1 MPIRLLILCI
11 SFASVVLPAARQL
24 TTSTLARAL
33 GIAAG
38 GQAHVRI
45 RTSSDA
51 RNWSAWREYEA
62 DPLEGTLIWFDSPVR
77 FVEVDGV
84 EDDTRLLL
92 IDPGVTPVSPALR
105 RAEGEILGRAAWCP
119 APFVCP
125 KNSAPSPTTPTHLIV
140 HHTAGANSSTDWA
153 GVMRAIWELHVKGNG
168 WADIGYNFL
177 IDPNG
182 VAYEGRGDGIL
193 GAHFSVVNT
202 GTSGI
207 SMIGTYTDRPPSPAA
222 LATLTG
228 LLTWQAQR
236 YGLDPVAQTLHAASA
251 LELNVISGHRDAG
264 LSPRAS
270 GTTECPGVALY
281 PLLPSL
287 REEVCR
293 RTSGCLP
300 ARQRPNTCA
309 TATEPCISRYGV
321 VNSAN
326 SDDRPVAAGS
336 IAAAY
341 GTNLTGLRAV
351 VNGRNAAVVGSS
363 NYQLNLFVPLVT
375 EPGTSRLQ
383 IFAGADLKAERLIW
397 VTEAAPAIYLALN
410 HDEQTLNASDAPVTI
425 GRPLTL
431 YLAGGRTGLA
441 WSATVGGVTAGPLY
455 LGPAPGLTGIW
466 QANVT
471 IPVDLAP
478 GDHPLI
484 VTVSGVV
491 SAPFTVRVK

>member
-1 MPIRLLILCI
+1 MRCAFLFLV
-11 SFASVVLPAARQL
+11 SVSLALPATRRL
-24 TTSTLARAL
+24 TTSSQAHAL

-38 GQAHVRI
+38 RPVHVRV

-51 RNWSAWREYEA
+51 QRWSPWREYEA
-62 DPLEGTLIWFDSPVR
+62 DPLEGTLIWFDSPVK
-77 FVEVDGV
+77 FVEVDGAS
-84 EDDTRLLL
+84 DDTRLLL
-92 IDPGVTPVSPALR
+92 IDPGVTPALSQIR
-105 RAEGEILGRAAWCP
+105 RHAEGEILGRAAWCP
-119 APFVCP
+119 SPFVCP

-140 HHTAGANSSTDWA
+140 HHTAGTNTATDWA
-153 GVMRAIWELHVKGNG
+153 AVTRAIWELHVKGNG

-193 GAHFSVVNT
+193 GAHFSAVNT

-222 LATLTG
+222 LATLTE

-236 YGLDPVAQTLHAASA
+236 YGLDPFAQTLHAASA

-293 RTSGCLP
+293 RTPGCVT

-321 VNSAN
+321 VNPAN

-336 IAAAY
+336 IAATY
-341 GTNLTGLRAV
+341 GANLTGLRAV
-351 VNGRNAAVVGSS
+351 VNGRPATVAGSS
-363 NYQLNLFVPLVT
+363 NNQLNLLVPLVT

-383 IFAGADLKAERLIW
+383 LFAGADLKAERLIW

-410 HDEQTLNASDAPVTI
+410 HDEQTLNTNDAPVTI

-471 IPVDLAP
+471 VPVDLAP
-478 GDHPLI
+478 GDHSLI
-484 VTVSGVV
+484 VTISGVV
-491 SAPFTVRVK
+491 SAPFTIHVK